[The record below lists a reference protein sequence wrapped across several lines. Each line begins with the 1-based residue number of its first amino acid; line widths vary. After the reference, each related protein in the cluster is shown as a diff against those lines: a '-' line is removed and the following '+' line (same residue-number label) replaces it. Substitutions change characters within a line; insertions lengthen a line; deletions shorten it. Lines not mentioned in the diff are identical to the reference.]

1 MRNRR
6 RVGGG
11 GCDNN
16 KVKGGLIDKARS
28 EPGPV
33 GSRCLEEPE
42 GDWAKVLRSGY
53 LGNSPCGCNRVREG
67 GEKVPNS
74 ER

>member
-6 RVGGG
+6 RVGG

-16 KVKGGLIDKARS
+16 KVKGGLTDKARFA
-28 EPGPV
+28 PWPV

-42 GDWAKVLRSGY
+42 GHWAKVLRSGV
-53 LGNSPCGCNRVREG
+53 VREQ
-67 GEKVPNS
+67 PMWL
-74 ER
+74 